1 MILLLF
7 SQKGTRLEKIESN
20 LHLQV
25 RPGLSSTCLGC
36 IYIFFSNFYI
46 SQLQCFS
53 YQLGACK
60 YVCYRRCKMIQVNV
74 NVKRCIDQKKKET
87 RNVSTLG
94 MAHEEFRD
102 NNAKCIER
110 NRQRVTHEILSKTY
124 LRQSYHSKSLLPFYF
139 QLDPASTCC

>member
-7 SQKGTRLEKIESN
+7 SQKGTHLEKIESN

-25 RPGLSSTCLGC
+25 RHMFRMY
-36 IYIFFSNFYI
+36 IYFFSNFYI

-53 YQLGACK
+53 YWLGDCK
-60 YVCYRRCKMIQVNV
+60 YVCYRRCKMILVNV
-74 NVKRCIDQKKKET
+74 NVKGCIDQKKKDT

-110 NRQRVTHEILSKTY
+110 NRQRITHEILSKTY
-124 LRQSYHSKSLLPFYF
+124 LRQSYHSKSFLPFYF